1 MAPFYFLPDFIVS
14 LVLRDPLEGAN
25 EIFFMNFFY
34 DLPDEIQEKI
44 YFEAHKIKYNN
55 VSISIKHI
63 NWWKGRNG
71 NAFLIMSSLLY
82 ENGATQRE
90 LDEYFTLIDWL
101 DQKHKSITYE
111 EIQENKYYQEFR
123 RYYFGA

>member
-1 MAPFYFLPDFIVS
+1 
-14 LVLRDPLEGAN
+14 
-25 EIFFMNFFY
+25 MNFFC
-34 DLPDEIQEKI
+34 DLPYDIQKKI

>member
-1 MAPFYFLPDFIVS
+1 
-14 LVLRDPLEGAN
+14 
-25 EIFFMNFFY
+25 
-34 DLPDEIQEKI
+34 
-44 YFEAHKIKYNN
+44 
-55 VSISIKHI
+55 
-63 NWWKGRNG
+63 
-71 NAFLIMSSLLY
+71 MSSLLY